1 MITKIWIVKQLMSL
15 LNKLISLPFCQRFL
29 QTQRRTFSN
38 YGPVKKMKI
47 MKILKI
53 LNLFLPSLKN
63 LVKYFILINNIIK
76 IQMLQILKFI
86 KMKEIIVNIWIN
98 YKTMRHLMQ
107 TLVWK
112 LSLIEL
118 VIKIYNQKIKMVNKY
133 KIMKL
138 MITKWKKMNNKI
150 NMNMKLTK
158 MMKQNYNNLLMKMIN
173 KWRMRIKM
181 K

>member
-1 MITKIWIVKQLMSL
+1 
-15 LNKLISLPFCQRFL
+15 
-29 QTQRRTFSN
+29 
-38 YGPVKKMKI
+38 
-47 MKILKI
+47 
-53 LNLFLPSLKN
+53 
-63 LVKYFILINNIIK
+63 
-76 IQMLQILKFI
+76 
-86 KMKEIIVNIWIN
+86 
-98 YKTMRHLMQ
+98 MRHLMQ

-138 MITKWKKMNNKI
+138 MITKWMKMNNKI